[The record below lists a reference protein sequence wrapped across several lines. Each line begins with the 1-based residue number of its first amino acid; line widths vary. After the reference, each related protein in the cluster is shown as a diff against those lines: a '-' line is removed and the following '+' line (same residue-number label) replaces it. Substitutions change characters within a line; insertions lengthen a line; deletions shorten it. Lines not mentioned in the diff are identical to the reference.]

1 MTQQLFSLP
10 ISIPFKRIYSRLGQ
24 RVSTQIDDNTKSK
37 IDNLINE
44 AFLLCEPKARCEIF
58 RVEQNDG
65 KNIVIGGETFVSESF
80 CELVKNCDR
89 IALFA
94 VTIGEKLMQRRQ
106 EFIDKGDMFNAVVY
120 DAAASELAEE
130 AAEYMHGFLGKMA
143 ATTGGVI
150 MKRRFSPGY
159 SDMSLEMQKKIFKL
173 LKPENIGIHLSPSCL
188 MIPEKSVTAFVGIE
202 NG

>member
-1 MTQQLFSLP
+1 
-10 ISIPFKRIYSRLGQ
+10 
-24 RVSTQIDDNTKSK
+24 
-37 IDNLINE
+37 
-44 AFLLCEPKARCEIF
+44 
-58 RVEQNDG
+58 
-65 KNIVIGGETFVSESF
+65 
-80 CELVKNCDR
+80 
-89 IALFA
+89 
-94 VTIGEKLMQRRQ
+94 MQRRQ

-130 AAEYMHGFLGKMA
+130 AAEYMHGFLGKMS

-173 LKPENIGIHLSPSCL
+173 LKPENIGINLSPSCL